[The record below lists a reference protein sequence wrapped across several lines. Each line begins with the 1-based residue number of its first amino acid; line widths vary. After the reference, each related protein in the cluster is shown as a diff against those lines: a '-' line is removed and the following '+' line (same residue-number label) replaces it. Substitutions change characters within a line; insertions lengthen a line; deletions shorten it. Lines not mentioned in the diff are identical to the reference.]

1 MTDEDIIRMADMA
14 GLIDYLD
21 LQGKSFPIHI
31 LHKFSLLVAR
41 QEREECAKLC
51 EVEHGFYGLAPSEDI
66 RARSKEE

>member
-1 MTDEDIIRMADMA
+1 MTEEDIIRMADMA

-41 QEREECAKLC
+41 QEREEMC
-51 EVEHGFYGLAPSEDI
+51 EAVRRFDWSQL
-66 RARSKEE
+66 